1 MGMKKVILI
10 SASLISSMFLFGC
23 GDNANYTG
31 CWKGEANMIFEV
43 LSENNQDF
51 TIRNVNGDLSAT
63 IQEGKLCGKN
73 TLDMP
78 YCMSVKGDSAYYE
91 FGGITTGY
99 ARISKEEYEDIFASQ
114 IKAAVE

>member
-1 MGMKKVILI
+1 MKKAIFI

-31 CWKGEANMIFEV
+31 CWKGEANMIF
-43 LSENNQDF
+43 DY

-73 TLDMP
+73 SLDMP
-78 YCMSVKGDSAYYE
+78 YCMNVKGDSAYYE

-114 IKAAVE
+114 KKAAIE

>member
-1 MGMKKVILI
+1 MTFLKRVI
-10 SASLISSMFLFGC
+10 SALVSFLMLFSASAPHTFGLPQK
-23 GDNANYTG
+23 A
-31 CWKGEANMIFEV
+31 
-43 LSENNQDF
+43 
-51 TIRNVNGDLSAT
+51 
-63 IQEGKLCGKN
+63 GKN

-114 IKAAVE
+114 KKAAIE

>member
-1 MGMKKVILI
+1 MKKAILI

-43 LSENNQDF
+43 LTENNQDY

-63 IQEGKLCGKN
+63 ITIGKSEGEMDVEKYNEK
-73 TLDMP
+73 P
-78 YCMSVKGDSAYYE
+78 EKSA
-91 FGGITTGY
+91 
-99 ARISKEEYEDIFASQ
+99 A
-114 IKAAVE
+114 